1 MIKKEDLKV
10 GDTVKAIFRKY
21 GRHLIYGKV
30 NEICTDEHA
39 LEGTWVGIKVNGG
52 DHSDKVVNTMIWFH
66 NSVLVP
72 LKDVMEVLK

>member
-1 MIKKEDLKV
+1 MIKKEELKI

-39 LEGTWVGIKVNGG
+39 LDGTWVGIKVNGG
-52 DHSDKVVNTMIWFH
+52 DRNDKVVNTMIWYKH
-66 NSVLVP
+66 SVLVP
-72 LKDVMEVLK
+72 LKDVLEVLE

>member
-1 MIKKEDLKV
+1 MKKEELKI

-30 NEICTDEHA
+30 NEVCTDEHG

-52 DHSDKVVNTMIWFH
+52 DRTDKAVIRMIWFQH
-66 NSVLVP
+66 SVLVP
-72 LKDVMEVLK
+72 LKDVLEVLG

>member
-1 MIKKEDLKV
+1 MIKKEDLKI

-52 DHSDKVVNTMIWFH
+52 DRSDKVVNTMIWFQH
-66 NSVLVP
+66 SVLVP
-72 LKDVMEVLK
+72 LKDVVEVLK